1 MRSKDKVYLTNIL
14 NDLLAKCAFVIA
26 LILFTYKRKYILD
39 SLIDIDYIDI
49 YTIINETLVSNIYK
63 KL

>member
-1 MRSKDKVYLTNIL
+1 MKSKDKVYLINIL
-14 NDLLAKCAFVIA
+14 NDLLIRRAFVIA
-26 LILFTYKRKYILD
+26 LTLFIYKRKYILN
-39 SLIDIDYIDI
+39 SLIDIDYINI